1 MKQRKDPS
9 QATASAKKVA
19 TFKKIYE
26 SRDGKICLFE
36 DSKGHITAV
45 NAKRLA

>member
-1 MKQRKDPS
+1 MKQKKDPQ
-9 QATASAKKVA
+9 QATAAAKKAA

-36 DSKGHITAV
+36 DEKGHITAV
-45 NAKRLA
+45 NSKRLA